1 MIKEKKGF
9 RVFGL
14 DKKIKTKFSDVAGT
28 KLGLN
33 NNN

>member
-14 DKKIKTKFSDVAGT
+14 DKKIKTKFSDVAGI
-28 KLGLN
+28 
-33 NNN
+33 